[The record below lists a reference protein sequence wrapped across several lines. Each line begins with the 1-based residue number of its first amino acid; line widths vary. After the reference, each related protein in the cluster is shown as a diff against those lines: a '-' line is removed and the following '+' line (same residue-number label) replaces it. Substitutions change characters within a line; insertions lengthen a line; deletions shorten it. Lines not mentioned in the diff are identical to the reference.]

1 MADAQVKT
9 EKVSIPQRDKSI
21 TMRPGNPLDKGLR
34 ALRGKNGPFRK
45 WSISSYVVA
54 YVILIKKIVL

>member
-9 EKVSIPQRDKSI
+9 EKGPSLKEINQS
-21 TMRPGNPLDKGLR
+21 PLGQETLNKELR

-45 WSISSYVVA
+45 WFISSYVVA
-54 YVILIKKIVL
+54 YVILITK